1 MDKKEIEQILRDY
14 NWMINEIKRQREL
27 MGIKGG
33 NLVAHLDGM
42 PKAKGSA
49 SDPVALEV
57 VRRDEASRWVQKL
70 ERKVLFIQER
80 MKVITDE
87 REKAVLNCMLDGMS
101 MRAISKHMGL
111 SERHVFRIKDSIVQQ
126 MADMADL
133 SDSCTTQKSCV

>member
-1 MDKKEIEQILRDY
+1 
-14 NWMINEIKRQREL
+14 
-27 MGIKGG
+27 
-33 NLVAHLDGM
+33 
-42 PKAKGSA
+42 
-49 SDPVALEV
+49 
-57 VRRDEASRWVQKL
+57 
-70 ERKVLFIQER
+70 

-101 MRAISKHMGL
+101 VRAISKHMGL